1 MRGTIDLLTRFVFR
15 LPNYVSAF
23 GLWHGV
29 RLMLQL
35 EPGMVHNGT
44 KQDMFNVPGYPPIVL
59 RNSVS
64 DRSIFWQCLVT
75 QQYRLDKTA
84 HGATIT
90 DRYRSILL
98 SGKVPLVIDAGANI
112 GLSSLYFNRLFPESR
127 IACIEPDT
135 TNIELLKK
143 NTTALAGHVDVLPG
157 AVWDRQEDLR
167 ILDPA
172 VGSAAIEVSTSSSA
186 KGSAVTVFTIGE
198 ILARYSGHQPF
209 ILKLDIEGAQ
219 EFLFRSN
226 TDWINSFDVVIL
238 ELDDWQ
244 FPWRG
249 TGRNFFRA
257 MSRYDFDYVIR
268 GESIFCFRHHA
279 TDA

>member
-1 MRGTIDLLTRFVFR
+1 MRGAIDLLKRFVFR

-29 RLMLQL
+29 RLMLRL

-44 KQDMFNVPGYPPIVL
+44 KRTAFDVPGYPPIVL

-75 QQYRLDKTA
+75 RQYRLDQTP
-84 HGATIT
+84 HGTEIA
-90 DRYRSILL
+90 DRYHRLVSANRP
-98 SGKVPLVIDAGANI
+98 PLIIDAGANI
-112 GLSSLYFNRLFPESR
+112 GLSALFFHRLFPQAR
-127 IACIEPDT
+127 ILCIEPDADNLDLLR
-135 TNIELLKK
+135 TN
-143 NTTALAGHVDVLPG
+143 TAPLGDRVEVLQG
-157 AVWDRQEDLR
+157 AVWDRQEQLR

-172 VGSAAIEVSTSSSA
+172 AGSSAIEVSTSTA
-186 KGSAVTVFTIGE
+186 ARGNTVTVHTIDE
-198 ILARYSGHQPF
+198 LLARHPGHKPF
-209 ILKLDIEGAQ
+209 IIKLDIEGAQ

-226 TDWINSFDVVIL
+226 TAWIDRFDLIIL

-249 TGRNFFRA
+249 TGRSFFRA
-257 MSRYDFDYVIR
+257 IAPYDVDYVIR
-268 GESIFCFRHHA
+268 GESLFCFRHRPGS
-279 TDA
+279 T

>member
-1 MRGTIDLLTRFVFR
+1 MRGTVDLLTRFVFR
-15 LPNYVSAF
+15 LPNYVSTF

-35 EPGMVHNGT
+35 EPGMVHHGT
-44 KQDMFNVPGYPPIVL
+44 KEGVFDVPGYPRIVL

-75 QQYRLDKTA
+75 QQYRLDQTA
-84 HGATIT
+84 HGT
-90 DRYRSILL
+90 SINDHYDFLVSSDHL
-98 SGKVPLVIDAGANI
+98 PLIIDAGANI
-112 GLSSLYFNRLFPESR
+112 GLSSLYLHRLFPR
-127 IACIEPDT
+127 AQIVCIEPDGA
-135 TNIELLKK
+135 NLELLKK
-143 NTTALAGHVDVLPG
+143 NTAVLARHVDVLQG

-167 ILDPA
+167 ILDPT
-172 VGSAAIEVSTSSSA
+172 VGSSAIEVSTSSTA
-186 KGSAVTVFTIGE
+186 TGNAVTVFTIDE
-198 ILARYSGHQPF
+198 ILNRYSGHRPF
-209 ILKLDIEGAQ
+209 IIKLDIEGAQ

-257 MSRYDFDYVIR
+257 ISRYDFDYVIR
-268 GESIFCFRHHA
+268 GESIFCFRHRA
-279 TDA
+279 KDA